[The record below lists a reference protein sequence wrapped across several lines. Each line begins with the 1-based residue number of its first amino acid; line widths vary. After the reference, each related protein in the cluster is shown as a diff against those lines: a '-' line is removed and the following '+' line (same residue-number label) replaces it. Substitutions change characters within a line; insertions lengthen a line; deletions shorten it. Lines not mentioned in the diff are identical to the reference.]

1 MEAKKN
7 DFYWEI
13 AGTRLIR
20 LIINDNNKETVILKG
35 KLQ

>member
-7 DFYWEI
+7 DFYWTI

-20 LIINDNNKETVILKG
+20 LIINDSNKEAVILKG
-35 KLQ
+35 KL